1 MARGG
6 HGFFNRDSELV
17 HTVYS
22 KIQEI
27 NPEISVTKSNESLKE
42 SAEFKKKGVPS
53 DQIVE
58 ELEDTI
64 SQVLLMTVP
73 KSIKKALESDQA
85 DMWKKSI
92 KRELEMM
99 ISMKVFET
107 VTQIPAGCKVIP
119 SILCLVS
126 IEYNELRLKIMIV
139 LKLHL
144 VRLIV

>member
-1 MARGG
+1 MT
-6 HGFFNRDSELV
+6 NQNKTIPV
-17 HTVYS
+17 IIQ
-22 KIQEI
+22 KID
-27 NPEISVTKSNESLKE
+27 PEISVTQSNESLKG
-42 SAEFKKKGVPS
+42 SAEFEKKGVPS

-58 ELEDTI
+58 ELEDTT

-119 SILCLVS
+119 SIL
-126 IEYNELRLKIMIV
+126 IFKKER
-139 LKLHL
+139 
-144 VRLIV
+144 